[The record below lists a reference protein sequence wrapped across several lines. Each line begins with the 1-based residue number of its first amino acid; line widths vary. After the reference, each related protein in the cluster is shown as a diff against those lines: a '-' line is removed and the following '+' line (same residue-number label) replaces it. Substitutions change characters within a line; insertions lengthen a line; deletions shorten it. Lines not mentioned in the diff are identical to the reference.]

1 MVKDNIDK
9 FMKNSL
15 IHVANLNRNLRNT
28 KFKVTVDF
36 ICSDL
41 LSITVVT
48 NRVLLNSNLL
58 TIEKYIKNL
67 ENTDSTQVKTLWLPQ
82 SKLYLKIISILYYLC
97 GSYNS
102 QECITSND
110 VKDIIKQ
117 NYIFNNII
125 LVSRP
130 KVIKVSLK
138 SDIAIM

>member
-67 ENTDSTQVKTLWLPQ
+67 ENTDSTQVKTPWLPQ
-82 SKLYLKIISILYYLC
+82 SKSYLKIIGILYYPHR
-97 GSYNS
+97 SYNS
-102 QECITSND
+102 QEHITSYD

>member
-1 MVKDNIDK
+1 MVKNNIDK

-67 ENTDSTQVKTLWLPQ
+67 ENTDSTQVKTL
-82 SKLYLKIISILYYLC
+82 
-97 GSYNS
+97 
-102 QECITSND
+102 
-110 VKDIIKQ
+110 
-117 NYIFNNII
+117 
-125 LVSRP
+125 
-130 KVIKVSLK
+130 
-138 SDIAIM
+138 